1 MTIQPIVEGDGEME
15 AVPALLRRLLAE
27 GQVTGVQ
34 VDKPIK
40 RPRNQLV
47 REEVLARMVRVA
59 LLRPECGAVL
69 IILDGNTD
77 CPKTLG
83 PVLQGWAAAA
93 AGRVPCAVVLAH
105 REYEA
110 WFLASL
116 ESLRGRRGIRPDA
129 EAHPDPEEP
138 RDAKG
143 ELDVRME
150 PGRAYHPTVDQ
161 PALTA
166 LFDMAQAYSRS
177 RSFRRMVRAV
187 GSLVAATGIP
197 PVAWPPAGWV
207 PPVERL

>member
-34 VDKPIK
+34 VGKPIK

-59 LLRPECGAVL
+59 LLRPDCGGVL
-69 IILDGNTD
+69 VILDGNTD
-77 CPKTLG
+77 CPRTLG
-83 PVLQGWAAAA
+83 PALQRWAEAA
-93 AGRVPCAVVLAH
+93 AGGVPCAVVLAH

-116 ESLRGRRGIRPDA
+116 ESLRGLRGIRHDA
-129 EAHPDPEEP
+129 EPHPDPEEP

-143 ELDVRME
+143 ELEAHME
-150 PGRAYHPTVDQ
+150 PGRAYHPTIDQ

-166 LFDMAQAYSRS
+166 LFDMPQAYGRS

-187 GSLVAATGIP
+187 GLLVGAAGIP
-197 PVAWPPAGWV
+197 ASAWPPAGWV
-207 PPVERL
+207 PPEERL

>member
-15 AVPALLRRLLAE
+15 AVPGLLRRLLAA
-27 GQVTGVQ
+27 GQVTGVR
-34 VDKPIK
+34 VGKPIK

-47 REEVLARMVRVA
+47 KEEPLARMVRLA

-77 CPKTLG
+77 CPRELG
-83 PVLQGWAAAA
+83 PVLQRWAEAA
-93 AGRVPCAVVLAH
+93 AGGIPCAVVLAH

-116 ESLRGRRGIRPDA
+116 ESLRGQRGIRDDA
-129 EAHPDPEEP
+129 ETHSDPEEP

-143 ELDVRME
+143 ELEVRMW

-187 GSLVAATGIP
+187 GLLVAAAGISP
-197 PVAWPPAGWV
+197 ATWPPAGWFC
-207 PPVERL
+207 PEERL

>member
-27 GQVTGVQ
+27 GAVTGVQ
-34 VDKPIK
+34 VGKPIK

-47 REEVLARMVRVA
+47 REEVLTRMVRFA

-69 IILDGNTD
+69 IILDGNSD

-83 PVLQGWAAAA
+83 PVLQGWAEAA

-116 ESLRGRRGIRPDA
+116 ESLRGIRGIRREA

-143 ELDVRME
+143 ELEICME
-150 PGRAYHPTVDQ
+150 PSRAYHPTVDQ

-187 GSLVAATGIP
+187 ELLLRAASIP
-197 PVAWPPAGWV
+197 IPIWPPPGWL
-207 PPVERL
+207 PHVEGI

>member
-1 MTIQPIVEGDGEME
+1 MTIQPIVEGHGEME

-34 VDKPIK
+34 VGKPIK

-47 REEVLARMVRVA
+47 REEPLARIVRFA

-69 IILDGNTD
+69 IILDGDTD

-83 PVLQGWAAAA
+83 PVLQRWAEAA
-93 AGRVPCAVVLAH
+93 AGEVPCAVVLAH

-143 ELDVRME
+143 ELEVRME
-150 PGRAYHPTVDQ
+150 PGSAYHPTVDQ
-161 PALTA
+161 PALTM

-177 RSFRRMVRAV
+177 RSFRRMVKAV
-187 GSLVAATGIP
+187 VALVTAAGIP
-197 PVAWPPAGWV
+197 PIAWPPASWV
-207 PPVERL
+207 LPQEPL